1 MQLKI
6 QASEIQTGDR
16 IVAYC
21 NNKMQI
27 CKVKHIESDLT
38 NINLSVSTTGHH
50 QSSSSR
56 VVRFRRDALV
66 DMAAEL
72 VQAQAIDEV
81 FEPSS

>member
-6 QASEIQTGDR
+6 QASDIQTGDR

-66 DMAAEL
+66 DLAAEL
-72 VQAQAIDEV
+72 IQPLAIEEIC
-81 FEPSS
+81 EPSS